1 MAVASSVSTHT
12 TSNGKGLVISVVGAF
27 NLSVHKEFRE
37 AYLQNDKY
45 FERYAV
51 NLSAC
56 TGLDS
61 SALGMLLLLRDHADV
76 ARENLILMNVHRD
89 VKSVLECA
97 NFQELFIVRAF
108 DDSKK
113 PPAE

>member
-12 TSNGKGLVISVVGAF
+12 TSNGKGLVISVVGTF
-27 NLSVHKEFRE
+27 NLSVHPEFRK
-37 AYLQNDKY
+37 AYTQHDKH

-56 TGLDS
+56 TGMES
-61 SALGMLLLLRDHADV
+61 SALGMLLLLHDYADV

-97 NFQELFIVRAF
+97 NFQELFLVRAF
-108 DDSKK
+108 DDNKK
-113 PPAE
+113 TSTD